1 MFEPLYVVPMLLLLA
16 VVWFAGRTNGLR
28 RTEVKDASQQV
39 ARHYFQGI
47 NFLLNEQPDQAI
59 DTFIRSVEVTP
70 STLETH
76 LALGNLMR
84 QRGEID
90 RAIRVHQNL
99 LSRPNLSILHIRQA
113 HLELGRDFLKAG
125 LFDRAERLFLELVED
140 DSGELRQSALRHLIQ
155 IYQNEKEWEKAI
167 RAAEMMEKKRFV
179 RGPNE
184 LAVEQSHFCC
194 ELAVKATAE
203 GDFLQARRQLKS
215 SLKFNGN
222 SARANLLWGDLELK
236 LGNYAAAIK
245 RYGLIPQQQPDY
257 LPEIL
262 LSVRQCYRALGDQDG
277 LVSQL
282 RLWLESY
289 PGTSLLRMATEE
301 MSRQQGESQA
311 IIFLADYLKAK
322 PSLKG
327 LHTLLTL
334 HLNRGD
340 EGLEEHLILLRDVL
354 GTLEAKRPVYRC
366 SHCGFKGVQLHW
378 LCPQCKC
385 WETVKPV
392 KGVDGE

>member
-1 MFEPLYVVPMLLLLA
+1 MFEPLYVVPLLLLMA
-16 VVWFAGRTNGLR
+16 LMWFAGRTNGLR
-28 RTEVKDASQQV
+28 RAEEKDASQQV

-99 LSRPNLSILHIRQA
+99 LSRPNLSIPQIRQA

-125 LFDRAERLFLELVED
+125 LFDRAERLFLELVDE
-140 DSGELRQSALRHLIQ
+140 DSGELRQSALHHLIQ
-155 IYQNEKEWEKAI
+155 IYQDELEWNKAI
-167 RAAEMMEKKRFV
+167 RAAEMMDKKRLV
-179 RGPNE
+179 RGGTG
-184 LAVEQSHFCC
+184 LVVEQSHFCC
-194 ELAVKATAE
+194 ELAVKAMAS

-215 SLKFNGN
+215 SLKFNAN
-222 SARANLLWGDLELK
+222 SARANLLWGDLEFR

-245 RYGLIPQQQPDY
+245 RFSLIPQQQPDY

-262 LSVRQCYRALGDQDG
+262 QPVRQCYQALGDQDG
-277 LVSQL
+277 LVHQF
-282 RLWLESY
+282 RVWLECF
-289 PGTSLLRMATEE
+289 PGASLLRMVTEE
-301 MSRQQGESQA
+301 MSRQQGDSQA
-311 IIFLADYLKAK
+311 IVFLTDYLKNK

-334 HLNRGD
+334 HLSQGD
-340 EGLEEHLILLRDVL
+340 TGPQEHLTLLRNAL
-354 GTLEAKRPVYRC
+354 ETLEARRSIYQC
-366 SHCGFKGVQLHW
+366 THCGFKGGQLHW
-378 LCPQCKC
+378 LCPQCKR
-385 WETVKPV
+385 WETVRPV